1 MRTVRIYQ
9 PTKLFADL
17 TVILTPEAANHL
29 VRVLRFEVNDQFTV
43 FNGDGGE
50 YLAKIIEIKK
60 QQVVIHIES
69 YKNHSVESPLKIHL
83 GQAISRNEKMDFT
96 IQKAVELGVTAITPL
111 TTERCGVKLSADR
124 WEKKLQ
130 HWQGVITSACEQS
143 GRNFIPTIYPPMVLS
158 QWLARSQADLKMI
171 LHPVGTKKIHDLKNH
186 PQSIDLLVGPEGGFD
201 ELEINMAQQ
210 HQFIS
215 LQLGPRILRTET
227 AALVAITT
235 MQCLWGDL

>member
-17 TVILTPEAANHL
+17 TVVLTPEAANHL
-29 VRVLRFEVNDQFTV
+29 VRVLRFSVNDRFTI

-50 YLAKIIEIKK
+50 YIAKITEIKK
-60 QQVVIHIES
+60 QQVVVQVEG

-111 TTERCGVKLSADR
+111 ITERCGVKLSADR

-143 GRNFIPTIYPPMVLS
+143 GRNFIPKIYQPMVLS
-158 QWLARSQADLKMI
+158 QWLAQSQAGLKLI
-171 LHPVGTKKIHDLKNH
+171 LHPVAAKKMHDLKSH

-201 ELEINMAQQ
+201 ELEVNMAQQ
-210 HQFIS
+210 YEFIS

-235 MQCLWGDL
+235 MQCLWGDF